1 MIGGTEAIPGSGQYI
16 IDCSTID
23 SLPSLTFIING
34 KDYVVNGKDY
44 VLQVPTFRTHRGPFG
59 QTGDRTLDVSEV
71 SARGQVDVVL
81 VILHLFDD
89 FGGQVPILVLLALV
103 LRDLRGH
110 DLDDSKNYFR
120 N

>member
-59 QTGDRTLDVSEV
+59 QTGDRNCKKDTY
-71 SARGQVDVVL
+71 
-81 VILHLFDD
+81 
-89 FGGQVPILVLLALV
+89 PT
-103 LRDLRGH
+103 DLSNS
-110 DLDDSKNYFR
+110 LT
-120 N
+120 